1 MIPSFYP
8 VKYRLKG
15 KIKSLREDPNTGL
28 DIQTLQELLD
38 NARKV
43 RYPDLPHFSYPEMLA
58 GEFNNQRISPFTI
71 NGSAFWTTANKP
83 RIAVVGGGM
92 SGLLSAWQLSKL
104 GAAVDLFEAS
114 TEPNSTVANPQGAGR
129 IKPVNITPGDQNTRV
144 EFGAMR
150 FPDTSYLFW
159 HYLKV
164 SKDLSLS
171 QEFTEFPNPGKVP
184 TYLSG
189 DRSISPY
196 WGPGG
201 IEELFQGVVGEPNY
215 SVLQGRHIDAFIE
228 VSAEGLTLG
237 EISGI
242 MLGGNATPQQLTQV
256 QNAWDSLSGTY
267 YNVSY
272 RNFLVSKGFSS
283 DEIRVL
289 GYLGLGTGG
298 FEPLFNTSV
307 LDVMRLIVWNYAAEY
322 AVPDLYTYPFALKEK
337 LRESIDSNGGALN
350 YSHSVGAVFY
360 NQSSRQYQLQV
371 NGSTLSET
379 YDYVVLAM
387 THKAAYSLLTRQVQV
402 PSGSV
407 QPYAPGPTSLLRDDI
422 RDQQGMSSI
431 KIFQTAGG
439 PGAAFSMGPFS
450 SVNPTNGSNYKRYI
464 GVVFGKASN
473 NATTGNTQ
481 LGVTYMLPY
490 VDTRLNLGLQYSWGN
505 DAITLGDE
513 LRQVDNVVAQ
523 ALDTTGTYVGRTSQT
538 QPLSITNTVFNALEG
553 RLREDNDA
561 PKFTAP
567 NVVNSSTHP
576 HFFVPTREGGGNPPD
591 EGNFAIVDWDSV
603 PNINMGFKLDAPG
616 KGMRSIYHFKRLATT
631 PAIDLYPIAWDNS
644 IIIDHSVKG
653 LYFSGDSFSH
663 YGGWVEGAFQ
673 AALNTVAGI
682 VYAAADALGQKDQ
695 LSRYTLELIEQART
709 PASGHAEKHSV
720 GSTV

>member
-15 KIKSLREDPNTGL
+15 KIKSLRADPNTGL
-28 DIQTLQELLD
+28 EIQTLQNLLD
-38 NARKV
+38 NAKKV

-58 GEFNNQRISPFTI
+58 GEFSNQRTSPFTL
-71 NGSAFWTTANKP
+71 NGSAFWTTGNKP

-104 GAAVDLFEAS
+104 GASVDLFEAS
-114 TEPNSTVANPQGAGR
+114 DEPNNTVANPQGAGR

-164 SKDLSLS
+164 SKDLSLN

-189 DRSISPY
+189 DKSISPY

-201 IEELFQGVVGEPNY
+201 IEDLFHGVDGEPNY
-215 SVLQGRHIDAFIE
+215 QDLQNKHIDAFIE
-228 VSAEGLTLG
+228 VTAEGLNLG
-237 EISGI
+237 EISEI
-242 MLGGNATPQQLTQV
+242 MLGGSANPQQLTQV
-256 QNAWDSLSGTY
+256 QKAWESLSKTY

-272 RNFLVSKGFSS
+272 HNFLVNKGFTS

-298 FEPLFNTSV
+298 FEPLFDTSV

-360 NQSSRQYQLQV
+360 NQSSGKYHLQV
-371 NGSTLSET
+371 NGSTSHET
-379 YDYVVLAM
+379 YYDYVVLAM
-387 THKAAYSLLTRQVQV
+387 THKAAYSLLTRQVLV
-402 PSGSV
+402 PSRSV
-407 QPYAPGPTSLLRDDI
+407 QPYSSGPDSLLRDDI
-422 RDQQGMSSI
+422 RDQQAMSSV
-431 KIFQTAGG
+431 KIFQTMGG
-439 PGAAFSMGPFS
+439 PDSTFSGGPFS
-450 SVNPTNGSNYKRYI
+450 SITPTQSVNYNQSLR
-464 GVVFGKASN
+464 VVFGK
-473 NATTGNTQ
+473 TG
-481 LGVTYMLPY
+481 LDPIGVSYMLPY
-490 VDTRLNLGLQYSWGN
+490 GNDGVPRQRLLGLQYSWGQ
-505 DAITLGDE
+505 DSVTLGNTLLAKDT
-513 LRQVDNVVAQ
+513 QVSEQINAGGIAIGRHTVSSSSLITFSVYGATQSRLVSKETTSNVIN
-523 ALDTTGTYVGRTSQT
+523 GT
-538 QPLSITNTVFNALEG
+538 
-553 RLREDNDA
+553 
-561 PKFTAP
+561 
-567 NVVNSSTHP
+567 THP
-576 HFFVPTREGGGNPPD
+576 NFFLPDRPPHSSSPVVGEGYY
-591 EGNFAIVDWDSV
+591 AVVYWDKV

-616 KGMRSIYHFKRLATT
+616 KGMRSIYHFKKLATT
-631 PAIDLYPIAWDNS
+631 PGSALLPGSWDTATA
-644 IIIDHSVKG
+644 IDHSVKG

-682 VYAAADALGQKDQ
+682 VYAAADALGQKGQ
-695 LSRYTLELIEQART
+695 LSRHTIELIEQART
-709 PASGHAEKHSV
+709 PASGHATN
-720 GSTV
+720 STT